1 MYWTCGVAVL
11 DQVDLLSVTIQQNQ
25 ILSTLIGANSK
36 NNVLMLEVSN
46 QGAWRTMEKKI
57 KVKSR
62 ELFRN
67 PDKSQQRSH
76 CK

>member
-11 DQVDLLSVTIQQNQ
+11 DQVDLLLVTIQQNQ
-25 ILSTLIGANSK
+25 ILSTMIGANSK

-46 QGAWRTMEKKI
+46 QGAWRTVGKKT

-67 PDKSQQRSH
+67 SDKSQQRSH